1 MFSIECDTAS
11 CYPPQTL
18 DFVNTNFDC
27 LCRRQRRQFHNSFTI
42 VVLVRTKHVH
52 RKCLLLLASYFPFHC
67 FSSITTLKFQQ
78 IKIIMISMIKP
89 IANAARNSLSRIFK
103 RLIAPRFLSATTEL
117 VSYLCQVREQ
127 ASVYTAAMSAST
139 PLSVLEWNIGRKLDA
154 PKRTAG
160 RRTFKLDTRRQP
172 HVEL

>member
-1 MFSIECDTAS
+1 
-11 CYPPQTL
+11 
-18 DFVNTNFDC
+18 
-27 LCRRQRRQFHNSFTI
+27 
-42 VVLVRTKHVH
+42 
-52 RKCLLLLASYFPFHC
+52 
-67 FSSITTLKFQQ
+67 
-78 IKIIMISMIKP
+78 MISMIKP

-139 PLSVLEWNIGRKLDA
+139 PLSVLERNIGRKLDA